1 MIVDCNECVVRGDSC
16 AECVMTVLLGM
27 PGFRDDAGGT
37 DSVRRRRI
45 RLEQEER
52 AALDALAEQGLV
64 PRLRLV
70 TTRLPSPDG
79 AEGRHHAV

>member
-27 PGFRDDAGGT
+27 PALGADARRT
-37 DSVRRRRI
+37 DPERRRKI

-52 AALDALAEQGLV
+52 AALEVLAEQGLV

-70 TTRLPSPDG
+70 TSRLPSPEEVD
-79 AEGRHHAV
+79 GRHRAG